1 MKGYENVGGIAGYN
15 AGGTVSNCYFDGT
28 VSANYKL
35 GGIAGFTNGVVENCC
50 AFGSVTAPNSSS
62 YYVGAIAGFNNGYG
76 TNGVFDCYYLE
87 DCAFDGTVVQNGLGK
102 KENGATTED
111 ADGSTIKKAEA
122 DFADGSIT
130 YSLNGGITDGSQAWY
145 QTVGEGRPALSGRT
159 VYFSYASCSQSGE
172 GAYSNTATPAHQFSN
187 GFCSS
192 CGGYERPAGQGTVE
206 APYLIDNAGKLYWFA
221 AVVNSGYGDV
231 QQNLSACAK
240 LTADITDNTQTVSA
254 SVAGDRTWTP
264 IGALNQG
271 YAGTF
276 DGNGKTI
283 SGLYYK
289 NTSIDYI
296 GIFGNVAEAGNVKN
310 ITVSNSYF
318 AGNYYV
324 GSIAGINYGTI
335 EGCTNHSKAAA
346 SYYIGGIAGENN
358 GLITGCSNTADL
370 SNAGGIATRNYGTIS
385 DCTNSGNITGGGSG
399 GITRWNPGTII
410 NCSNSG
416 TISGSSGAVG
426 GISYTCVDGKIS
438 HCVNTGAVKGTGTSS
453 TNERVGGIIG
463 WNEGT
468 IEYCV
473 NKGTL
478 SGARTL
484 YDAQFGGIAG
494 RNDDRIR
501 CCANLANLY
510 LSGVSKVGGIVGY
523 AGHMSTSTV
532 QDCYNLGDI
541 RGYGTA
547 VAGICGDTGSAPSV
561 LIKNCYDTGA
571 SDISGTTVTSGIVVL
586 NCYVLSDVSDS
597 SGTDGIKATAEEFA
611 SGKIAWLLNGEAATG
626 ESVWGQNIDGA
637 DPDPYPVLGTPLV
650 YYGKTDCQEEDR
662 YTNTQ
667 TGVGIHTMKKTS
679 AVEATCTAD
688 GNNEYYTCSKCGGVF
703 ADSNGDTE
711 TTAAEQTIGRI
722 PHAFGAPTFTWSEDH
737 SSCSAVYT
745 CEYGC
750 GETESETCT
759 VVAETVA
766 GADCKHQGT
775 ITHTATC
782 GEYTDTVE
790 LPGAY
795 GEHTSGEPVRENV
808 VEATCKKA
816 GSYEEVVYCTVC
828 SAELSRTQKTIE
840 KLTEHLDCVTI
851 EMNRV
856 ESTCVTAGG
865 YDEVTVCTICEER
878 VGSRK
883 VQLPLADHT
892 MEKADFYWAED
903 YSCQVV
909 ISCTVEGCTE
919 SKTEACTVTSK
930 TTESKD
936 CQTPGTIA
944 YSAVFEEFT
953 DTITIETGYADH
965 RQGSAVREN
974 EVPATCLEEGSYDEV
989 VYCSV
994 CEIELSREK
1003 KTIEKT
1009 ETHTEETIPGKAAT
1023 CAEPGLKE
1031 GKKCGVC
1038 GIILVAQEEIPALG
1052 HSFADGVCG
1061 NCGLYGGY
1069 CGDADI
1075 NGGKN
1080 VMWLLDSEGLM
1091 TISGTGKMEDYSAY
1105 NVPWIDHRAKV
1116 KALVVEEGVTRL
1128 GTHAFRSCT
1137 AMETVSLPESLTVI
1151 GEDAFAFCSVLTSV
1165 SLPRNLSSIEGYAF
1179 YYCDAL
1185 TEITIPAS
1193 VKSMG
1198 TWIFNSNGLKTVTF
1212 EGSAPYIN
1220 TSAFYGVTAT
1230 VYYPDEDSSWE
1241 GVAGHDFG
1249 GLLTWVPPVEG
1260 ALVVGK
1266 CGDDLTW
1273 RFNTLENTLWILG
1286 TGAMYDFTEDT
1297 VPWAE
1302 YRERITSVS
1311 LISSQFGGT
1320 LTYKNVDYGT
1330 CGTNVRWSF
1339 DASTGTLTLT
1349 GTGTTSSY
1357 FSGSFTPWTYRNDQI
1372 KAIHVGEGITNLPS
1386 YIFEYCTAVTQV
1398 NLPETLASFS
1408 PNAFNDCK
1416 VLNNLL
1422 IPRSVYE
1429 ITKDNFNR
1437 CNNLTD
1443 IYYLGTAADW
1453 DQIKNSDSFKVRLDG
1468 GDAAFTVHFLQ
1479 WHEPTATCEES
1490 GVEGHYAFEEPS
1502 VYDHMYNQDWQKI
1515 TTLEK
1520 VPALGHEWT
1529 GGSCT
1534 TPKTCVICG
1543 KDDGTVPGHKWSDAT
1558 CTEAKTCSVCGETEG
1573 EALGHKWTDADCTT
1587 PKTCSVCGESEG
1599 EALGHKWT
1607 DATCT
1612 EPKTCSVCGE
1622 TEGEALGH
1630 DFVDGKC
1637 SRCEE
1642 KDPDYKEPEVTG
1654 VTRIF
1659 GATRYDTAFKA
1670 ADQLKENLG
1679 IEKFENIV
1687 VAYGEDFADALSG
1700 SYLANQKNAPIL
1712 LVKNRNKEIN
1722 LVKDY
1727 IKSNLT
1733 SGGTVY
1739 LLGGVNAVPKA
1750 MENGLEGFN
1759 VKRLAG
1765 ATRYETNLEILKEAG
1780 ISGNDILVCTGLDFA
1795 DGLSASA
1802 VNKPILLVKDSL
1814 RATQVNYLK
1823 TLGTKNFYLIGGT
1836 NAVNK
1841 RIESALST
1849 YGTTQRIEGAT
1860 RYYTS
1865 VNIAKT
1871 FFPNAKTAVLAYAQ
1885 NFPDGLSGGCLA
1897 CSMNAP
1903 LILTS
1908 NGKQAP
1914 AVAYAKE
1921 AGITGGAVLGG
1932 TGLIPDKVV
1941 RSIFAMNE
1949 EDLIIVK

>member
-1 MKGYENVGGIAGYN
+1 M
-15 AGGTVSNCYFDGT
+15 
-28 VSANYKL
+28 
-35 GGIAGFTNGVVENCC
+35 
-50 AFGSVTAPNSSS
+50 
-62 YYVGAIAGFNNGYG
+62 
-76 TNGVFDCYYLE
+76 
-87 DCAFDGTVVQNGLGK
+87 
-102 KENGATTED
+102 
-111 ADGSTIKKAEA
+111 
-122 DFADGSIT
+122 
-130 YSLNGGITDGSQAWY
+130 
-145 QTVGEGRPALSGRT
+145 
-159 VYFSYASCSQSGE
+159 
-172 GAYSNTATPAHQFSN
+172 
-187 GFCSS
+187 
-192 CGGYERPAGQGTVE
+192 
-206 APYLIDNAGKLYWFA
+206 
-221 AVVNSGYGDV
+221 
-231 QQNLSACAK
+231 
-240 LTADITDNTQTVSA
+240 
-254 SVAGDRTWTP
+254 
-264 IGALNQG
+264 
-271 YAGTF
+271 
-276 DGNGKTI
+276 
-283 SGLYYK
+283 
-289 NTSIDYI
+289 
-296 GIFGNVAEAGNVKN
+296 
-310 ITVSNSYF
+310 
-318 AGNYYV
+318 
-324 GSIAGINYGTI
+324 
-335 EGCTNHSKAAA
+335 
-346 SYYIGGIAGENN
+346 
-358 GLITGCSNTADL
+358 

-385 DCTNSGNITGGGSG
+385 DCTNSGNITSTSSCG
-399 GITRWNPGTII
+399 GITRWNYGTII
-410 NCSNSG
+410 NCTNSG
-416 TISGSSGAVG
+416 AICGSSGAVG
-426 GISYTCVDGKIS
+426 GISYTNADGKIS
-438 HCVNTGAVKGTGTSS
+438 HCVNTGAVKGTGTFT

-468 IEYCV
+468 IEYCL
-473 NKGTL
+473 NRGTL

-501 CCANLANLY
+501 CCANLANLS
-510 LSGVSKVGGIVGY
+510 LTDVSKVGGIVGY

-532 QDCYNLGDI
+532 QDCYNLGNI
-541 RGYGTA
+541 RGYGSA
-547 VAGICGDTGSAPSV
+547 VAGICCDSASASSV
-561 LIKNCYDTGA
+561 LIKNCYNYETVGTGA
-571 SDISGTTVTSGIVVL
+571 MYSSTYGIVGSSSTSKTVVL
-586 NCYVLSDVSDS
+586 NCYVLSDSADV
-597 SGTDGIKATAEEFA
+597 SGTDVTDATAEEFA
-611 SGKIAWLLNGEAATG
+611 SGKIAWLLNGEAATK

-703 ADSNGDTE
+703 SDSNGVTE
-711 TTAAEQTIGRI
+711 TTVAEQTIGRI
-722 PHAFGAPTFTWSEDH
+722 PHAFGAPTFTWAEDH

-759 VVAETVA
+759 VATETVA

-816 GSYEEVVYCTVC
+816 GSYEEVVY
-828 SAELSRTQKTIE
+828 
-840 KLTEHLDCVTI
+840 
-851 EMNRV
+851 
-856 ESTCVTAGG
+856 
-865 YDEVTVCTICEER
+865 
-878 VGSRK
+878 
-883 VQLPLADHT
+883 
-892 MEKADFYWAED
+892 
-903 YSCQVV
+903 
-909 ISCTVEGCTE
+909 
-919 SKTEACTVTSK
+919 
-930 TTESKD
+930 
-936 CQTPGTIA
+936 
-944 YSAVFEEFT
+944 
-953 DTITIETGYADH
+953 
-965 RQGSAVREN
+965 
-974 EVPATCLEEGSYDEV
+974 DEV

-1009 ETHTEETIPGKAAT
+1009 ETHTEETIPGKDAT

-1091 TISGTGKMEDYSAY
+1091 TISGTGRMEDYSAY
-1105 NVPWIDHRAKV
+1105 NTPWIDHRAKV

-1151 GEDAFAFCSVLTSV
+1151 GDNAFAFYSVLMSV
-1165 SLPRNLSSIEGYAF
+1165 SLSRNLSSIEGHAF

-1302 YRERITSVS
+1302 YRERITSVDLSDEMTHLGDFACYGISNLKSITIPKGMTSLGTRVFEGCAKLQFSVDSSNRSFSAYNGAIYDYTNSILYSAPSVSGVFTAHGYTNTVMDYAFAGNDRITRFEAAARITSINPYAFSGCTSLSELYFPGIAPTIGENAFLGVTATAEYLSNQSSWTSDVLQNYGGRITWKKLDVIAVVSRSDLSWVLTADGVMRFYGQYAYEIPGGCNPNGGAWYQYRDYIKHVIIPSQFSRVHAYAFYGCTSLKSIYLHGGGNDITVGDYAFYNCTSLEEASFDIRTSLGAYAFANCFSLEEIYFNSSGSSLSPFSAQNTSFSGVTADVLCPYKVS

-1398 NLPETLASFS
+1398 KLPETLVSFS

-1422 IPRSVYE
+1422 IPRGVSE
-1429 ITKDNFNR
+1429 IMKDNFNR

-1443 IYYLGTAADW
+1443 IYYLGTAAEW
-1453 DQIKNSDSFKVRLDG
+1453 EHIKNSDSFKVRLDD

-1502 VYDHMYNQDWQKI
+1502 VYDHMYDQDWQKI
-1515 TTLEK
+1515 TTLER

-1534 TPKTCVICG
+1534 TPKTCSVCG
-1543 KDDGTVPGHKWSDAT
+1543 ETEGEALGHKWNDAT
-1558 CTEAKTCSVCGETEG
+1558 CTTPKTCSVCGETEG
-1573 EALGHKWTDADCTT
+1573 EALGHKWN
-1587 PKTCSVCGESEG
+1587 
-1599 EALGHKWT
+1599 

-1612 EPKTCSVCGE
+1612 TPKTCSVCGE

-1654 VTRIF
+1654 VTRTF

-1733 SGGTVY
+1733 PGGTVY

-1750 MENGLEGFN
+1750 MESGLEGFN

-1823 TLGTKNFYLIGGT
+1823 TLGTKDFYLIGGT

-1841 RIESALST
+1841 RIESALSA

-1865 VNIAKT
+1865 VNIAKS

-1903 LILTS
+1903 LILTA

-1932 TGLIPDKVV
+1932 TGLIPDKIV

-1949 EDLIIVK
+1949 EDFIIVK